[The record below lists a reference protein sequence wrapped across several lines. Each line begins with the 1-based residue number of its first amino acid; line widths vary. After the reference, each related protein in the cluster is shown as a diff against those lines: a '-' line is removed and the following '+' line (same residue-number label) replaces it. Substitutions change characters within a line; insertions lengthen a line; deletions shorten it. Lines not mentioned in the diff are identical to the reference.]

1 MNDSPLAAAITRAT
15 AHARASGALLPL
27 GIEQSTISGGAFA
40 FSVFCLTS
48 LALKDAAKLF
58 NPNPGARPVN
68 PFLPYEQDLFVANLS
83 DTHVAILN
91 KFPLFE
97 RHILMVTRA
106 FEEQLSLLTVP
117 DFATV
122 ARTLTEL
129 DGLVFYNGGV
139 VAGASQPHK
148 HLQWVPS
155 GTFAIETAL
164 PATASCGELQQLPA
178 FHFRHALVA
187 LDEDI
192 VADPVKAGPYLHEI
206 FYRTCTHCGITAT
219 NDMLPPYNL
228 LAGRR
233 WLLLVP
239 RSVEHWECG
248 TEKVSMN
255 AMSFAGSIFVRR
267 SEHME
272 LVRKAGPMALLNAV
286 TYPA

>member
-1 MNDSPLAAAITRAT
+1 MNHSPLAAAIARAT

-27 GIEQSTISGGAFA
+27 AIEQSTMKGGGFE
-40 FSVFCLTS
+40 FSVFCLSS

-58 NPNPGARPVN
+58 HPNPGAKPSN

-83 DTHVAILN
+83 NTHVAILN
-91 KFPLFE
+91 KFPLFQ

-106 FEEQLSLLTVP
+106 FEEQISLLTIP

-122 ARTLTEL
+122 AKALTEL
-129 DGLVFYNGGV
+129 DGLAFYNGGV
-139 VAGASQPHK
+139 IAGASQPHK

-164 PATASCGELQQLPA
+164 PAKANRGELRQLPA

-187 LDEDI
+187 LDENI
-192 VADPVKAGPYLHEI
+192 VADPTRSAEYLHEI
-206 FYRTCTHCGITAT
+206 FYRACAHCGIKAT
-219 NDMLPPYNL
+219 DGMLPPYNL

-233 WLLLVP
+233 WLLLAP
-239 RSVEHWECG
+239 RSCEHWECG

-255 AMSFAGSIFVRR
+255 AMSFAGSIFVRHP
-267 SEHME
+267 EQME

>member
-1 MNDSPLAAAITRAT
+1 MNESTLAAAITRAT
-15 AHARASGALLPL
+15 DHARATGALRPL
-27 GIEQSTISGGAFA
+27 AIEQSTIRGGGFV
-40 FSVFCLTS
+40 FSVFCLSS

-58 NPNPGARPVN
+58 NPNPGAKPTN

-97 RHILMVTRA
+97 HHILMVTRA
-106 FEEQLSLLTVP
+106 FEEQLSLLTIT
-117 DFATV
+117 DFGAVAT
-122 ARTLTEL
+122 TLAEL

-155 GTFAIETAL
+155 GTFAIEAAM
-164 PATASCGELQQLPA
+164 PGAANCGELQQLPA

-187 LDEDI
+187 LDEKI
-192 VADPVKAGPYLHEI
+192 VTDPMKAAAYLHEI
-206 FYRTCTHCGITAT
+206 FYRACAHCGIKAT
-219 NDMLPPYNL
+219 DGMLPPYNL

-267 SEHME
+267 PEQME
-272 LVRKAGPMALLNAV
+272 LAREAGPMALLDAV
-286 TYPA
+286 TYPV

>member
-1 MNDSPLAAAITRAT
+1 MNDANLAAAITRAT
-15 AHARASGALLPL
+15 DHARATGALLPL
-27 GIEQSTISGGAFA
+27 GIEQSTISGGGFA
-40 FSVFCLTS
+40 FSVFCLSS

-58 NPNPGARPVN
+58 HPNPGAKPVN

-83 DTHVAILN
+83 ATHVAILN

-97 RHILMVTRA
+97 RHILMVTRV
-106 FEEQLSLLTVP
+106 FEEQLSLLTIP
-117 DFATV
+117 DFTAV
-122 ARTLTEL
+122 AKTLTEL
-129 DGLVFYNGGV
+129 DGLVFYNGGI

-155 GTFAIETAL
+155 GTFAIEAAL
-164 PATASCGELQQLPA
+164 PATANCGELQKLPA
-178 FHFRHALVA
+178 FNFRHALVA
-187 LDEDI
+187 LDEKI
-192 VADPVKAGPYLHEI
+192 MADPATAAPYLHEI
-206 FYRTCTHCGITAT
+206 FYRACAHCGIKAV
-219 NDMLPPYNL
+219 NGMLPPYNL

-248 TEKVSMN
+248 PEKVSMN

-272 LVRKAGPMALLNAV
+272 LMREAGPMALLDAV